1 MKKAIVAMLAVV
13 LAGVLCIPFASGLI
27 MEKTVRQAFT
37 DVNDMYADTGA
48 GYSLEIVDYHR
59 GYLSSDIEWKIDL
72 GALKTIYP
80 IEQVILKDT
89 AKHGF
94 AGVESTTSLRGNP
107 WYEAFV
113 AEKLGGRDPVHITT
127 RYGLTGS
134 IESTVAL
141 DPFSVVVDNETIDV
155 QAGRMVTKTDRELKR
170 FTSKGNWG
178 GLSAG
183 KATSIG
189 KISLESALTRFTTF
203 IWNGD
208 FSFAMRDINLREK
221 DNSFEMKEMKGS
233 YLLGLNE
240 DQSKMNGE
248 ALFSIDGMKTDR
260 QTVDSASVRL
270 ATNGLDIEGYETFM
284 QMYTRN
290 MSQVLGSMAAMDENA
305 EQVGEAMKKQMAA
318 VGLQMI
324 AAYEKL
330 LKKGLEFKV
339 SDLDVQLDDGQIKGD
354 MTLRLLKDMTFMQF
368 APVASQPEL
377 LFDIFY
383 LKSNLSLPANLVGED
398 PKMVTPLY
406 PGMQTG
412 LFVKD
417 GGNLVHAA
425 ETIDGKLML
434 NSREMILSPQNL

>member
-1 MKKAIVAMLAVV
+1 MKKAIVAALAVV
-13 LAGVLCIPFASGLI
+13 LAGVVCIPFASGLI

-37 DVNDMYADTGA
+37 DANNMYADTGA
-48 GYSLEIVDYHR
+48 GYRLEIVDYHR
-59 GYLSSDIEWKIDL
+59 GYLASEIEWKIDL
-72 GALKTIYP
+72 GALKAIYP
-80 IEQVILKDT
+80 IEQVIFRDT
-89 AKHGF
+89 AKHGL
-94 AGVESTTSLRGNP
+94 AGVVSTTSLRENP
-107 WYEAFV
+107 WYETFV

-127 RYGLTGS
+127 RYGLAGS
-134 IESTVAL
+134 IENTVAL
-141 DPFSVVVDNETIDV
+141 DPFSVVVDNEAIDV
-155 QAGRMVTKTDRELKR
+155 LAGSMVTKTDRELKH

-183 KATSIG
+183 EALSIG
-189 KISLESALTRFTTF
+189 NISLESALTRFTTF

-208 FSFAMRDINLREK
+208 FSFAIGDVNLREK
-221 DNSFEMKEMKGS
+221 GNSFEMKEMKGS

-248 ALFSIDGMKTDR
+248 ALFSIDGMRTDR

-270 ATNGLDIEGYETFM
+270 ATNGLDVEGYETFM
-284 QMYTRN
+284 QMYTQN

-305 EQVGEAMKKQMAA
+305 EEVTEAMKKQMAT
-318 VGLQMI
+318 VGIQMV

-330 LKKGLEFKV
+330 LKEGLEFKV
-339 SDLDVQLDDGQIKGD
+339 SDLDVQLDDGHIKGD
-354 MTLRLLKDMTFMQF
+354 ATLRLLKDMTFMQF
-368 APVASQPEL
+368 APVVSQPEL

-383 LKSNLSLPANLVGED
+383 LKSNLSLPAHLIGENPKLVS
-398 PKMVTPLY
+398 PLY

-417 GGNLVHAA
+417 GSNLVHAA

-434 NSREMILSPQNL
+434 NNREMILSPQNL

>member
-1 MKKAIVAMLAVV
+1 MKKAIVAMVAVV
-13 LAGVLCIPFASGLI
+13 LAGVSCIPFASGLI

-37 DVNDMYADTGA
+37 DLNDLYADTGA

-72 GALKTIYP
+72 GALKNIYP
-80 IEQVILKDT
+80 IDEVIFKDT

-94 AGVESTTSLRGNP
+94 AGVVSTTSLLENP
-107 WYEAFV
+107 WYAAFV
-113 AEKLGGRDPVHITT
+113 AEKLQGRDPVHITT

-141 DPFSVVVDNETIDV
+141 DPFSVVVDRETIDV
-155 QAGRMVTKTDRELKR
+155 QAGSMVTQTDRELKH

-183 KATSIG
+183 EAMSIG
-189 KISLESALTRFTTF
+189 NLSLESALTRFSAF

-208 FSFAMRDINLREK
+208 FSFAMRDVNLREK
-221 DNSFEMKEMKGS
+221 GNSFEMKEMKGS

-240 DQSKMNGE
+240 DQSKINGE
-248 ALFSIDGMKTDR
+248 ALFSIDRIKTDR

-270 ATNGLDIEGYETFM
+270 ATRNLDVEGYETFM

-290 MSQVLGSMAAMDENA
+290 MGQVLGSIAAMDENA
-305 EQVGEAMKKQMAA
+305 EEVGEAMKKQMAA

-330 LKKGLEFKV
+330 LKQGLEFKI
-339 SDLDVQLDDGQIKGD
+339 SDLDIQLDDGQIKGD

-368 APVASQPEL
+368 APVVSQPEL

-383 LKSNLSLPANLVGED
+383 LKSNLSLPAHLVGEN
-398 PKMVTPLY
+398 PKLVAPLY

-412 LFVKD
+412 LFVND
-417 GGNLVHAA
+417 GENMVHAA
-425 ETIDGKLML
+425 ETIDGQLIL
-434 NSREMILSPQNL
+434 NNREMILSPQNL

>member
-1 MKKAIVAMLAVV
+1 MKKAVVAMLAVV

-27 MEKTVRQAFT
+27 MEKTIRQAFT
-37 DVNDMYADTGA
+37 DVNALYADTGA
-48 GYSLEIVDYHR
+48 GYSLEIVDYQR
-59 GYLSSDIEWKIDL
+59 GYLASDIEWKIDL
-72 GALKTIYP
+72 GALKNIYP
-80 IEQVILKDT
+80 IDEVIFKDT

-94 AGVESTTSLRGNP
+94 AGVVSTTSLRENP

-113 AEKLGGRDPVHITT
+113 AEKLGGRDPFHITT
-127 RYGLTGS
+127 RYGLTGG

-155 QAGRMVTKTDRELKR
+155 QAGSMVTKTDRELKH

-183 KATSIG
+183 EAASIG
-189 KISLESALTRFTTF
+189 KISLASALTRFTTF

-208 FSFAMRDINLREK
+208 FSFAMRDVNLRKK

-248 ALFSIDGMKTDR
+248 ALFSIDGMRTDG
-260 QTVDSASVRL
+260 QTINSASVHL
-270 ATNGLDIEGYETFM
+270 ATNGLDVEGYETFM

-290 MSQVLGSMAAMDENA
+290 MSQVLGSMAAMDENT
-305 EQVGEAMKKQMAA
+305 EEVGEAMKKQMAA

-330 LKKGLEFKV
+330 LKEGLEFKV

-368 APVASQPEL
+368 APVVSQPEL

-383 LKSNLSLPANLVGED
+383 LKSNLSLPARLVGEN

-425 ETIDGKLML
+425 ETIDGKLIV
-434 NSREMILSPQNL
+434 NDQEVILSPQNL